1 MQLNK
6 RGKISGALAVAS
18 QVLLNPTVQAKEEIT
33 AAEWDYDTA
42 IMYYGEDDS
51 RVSALEG
58 MVGATRTNGDDQTL
72 SLKLTVDSLT
82 GASPTGAVPQNEA
95 QTFTR
100 PSGNGSYTVAPGDT
114 PLDDTFKD
122 TRVQLNA
129 SWASPINRDWDWSTG
144 VHISKEYD
152 YLSLGANI
160 GFSRS
165 LNQNNTVLTM
175 GLGGY
180 FDTIE
185 PEGGIPEPL
194 TAMVLRDNF
203 TSEAAY
209 REAFNAT
216 RGESSDTK
224 TTTELNVGISQ
235 VINRWLITSL
245 NYSFAQVDGYLTD
258 PFKLISVVDDDG
270 VAQQNLYENRP
281 DSRTKHA
288 LFWQTKAYLNGQ
300 VLDIGYRYMFD
311 DWEIQSHTIDFRY
324 NYQFGS
330 GHYLEPHLRFYRQ
343 SEADFYAPFLMEG
356 QSVPT
361 YASADYRLGKMNT
374 YTVGLKYGMLLNNS
388 QEVSVR
394 LEYYMQQPE
403 DAGFSAPG
411 QLSGLDLYPDVQA
424 VILQLNYHF

>member
-1 MQLNK
+1 
-6 RGKISGALAVAS
+6 
-18 QVLLNPTVQAKEEIT
+18 
-33 AAEWDYDTA
+33 
-42 IMYYGEDDS
+42 
-51 RVSALEG
+51 
-58 MVGATRTNGDDQTL
+58 L

-82 GASPTGAVPQNEA
+82 GASPNGAVPQNEA

-129 SWASPINRDWDWSTG
+129 GWASPINRDWDWSTG

-194 TAMVLRDNF
+194 TAMVLREDF

-224 TTTELNVGISQ
+224 TTTELNVGVSQ

-258 PFKLISVVDDDG
+258 PFKLISVVDDEG
-270 VAQQNLYENRP
+270 AAQQHLYENRP

-356 QSVPT
+356 GSVPT

-374 YTVGLKYGMLLNNS
+374 YTVGLKYGMLLDNS

-403 DAGFSAPG
+403 DAGFNEPG